1 MPCACMNSDM
11 MNNIFTSLLMTFKCK
26 IFFYGECLI
35 KTNGLIN
42 EIKQFL
48 P

>member
-1 MPCACMNSDM
+1 MPCACMNSDV
-11 MNNIFTSLLMTFKCK
+11 MNNVFTS
-26 IFFYGECLI
+26 FFYGECLI